1 MEYNPYNLKLL
12 EEKPNG
18 YLDKDGFLN
27 FLMKKNISVRK
38 DNLPKFS
45 FNHNI
50 QMCKFKREGSG
61 GMVPTAY
68 KIPTLAKIEEIKR
81 VMFLSNNNSLGK
93 KNIENKEKKILEIFD
108 KAQDQAES
116 RTSIAEKVA
125 ESLDVS
131 CNRKLVR
138 KVLDEQRSTEL
149 KKLKKIS

>member
-1 MEYNPYNLKLL
+1 ML

-18 YLDKDGFLN
+18 YLDTDGFLN
-27 FLMKKNISVRK
+27 FLIKKNISVRK

-108 KAQDQAES
+108 KAENKIES
-116 RTSIAEKVA
+116 KSSIAEKV
-125 ESLDVS
+125 SIFLGVP

-138 KVLDEQRSTEL
+138 RVLNEKRSS
-149 KKLKKIS
+149 KLNKLR

>member
-12 EEKPNG
+12 KEKPNG
-18 YLDKDGFLN
+18 YLDTDGFLN
-27 FLMKKNISVRK
+27 FLIKKNISVRK

-108 KAQDQAES
+108 KAENKIES
-116 RTSIAEKVA
+116 KSSIAEKV
-125 ESLDVS
+125 SVFLGVP

-138 KVLDEQRSTEL
+138 RVLNEKRSS
-149 KKLKKIS
+149 KLNKLR

>member
-18 YLDKDGFLN
+18 YLDTDGFLN
-27 FLMKKNISVRK
+27 FLIKKNISVRK

-108 KAQDQAES
+108 KAENKIES
-116 RTSIAEKVA
+116 KSSIAEKVSA
-125 ESLDVS
+125 FLGVP

-138 KVLDEQRSTEL
+138 RVLNEKRSS
-149 KKLKKIS
+149 KLNKLR

>member
-18 YLDKDGFLN
+18 YLDTDGFLN
-27 FLMKKNISVRK
+27 FLIKKNISVRK

-81 VMFLSNNNSLGK
+81 VMFLSNNNFLGK

-108 KAQDQAES
+108 KAENKIES
-116 RTSIAEKVA
+116 KSSIAEKV
-125 ESLDVS
+125 SVFLGVP

-138 KVLDEQRSTEL
+138 RVLNEKRSS
-149 KKLKKIS
+149 KLNKLR

>member
-18 YLDKDGFLN
+18 YLDTDGFLN
-27 FLMKKNISVRK
+27 FLIKKNISVRK

-68 KIPTLAKIEEIKR
+68 KIPTLAKIEEIKK

-108 KAQDQAES
+108 KAENKIES
-116 RTSIAEKVA
+116 KSSIAEKV
-125 ESLDVS
+125 SIFLGVP

-138 KVLDEQRSTEL
+138 RVLNEKRSS
-149 KKLKKIS
+149 KLNKLR

>member
-18 YLDKDGFLN
+18 YLDTDGFLN
-27 FLMKKNISVRK
+27 FLIKKNISVRK

-68 KIPTLAKIEEIKR
+68 KIPTLTKIEEIKR

-108 KAQDQAES
+108 KAENKIES
-116 RTSIAEKVA
+116 KSSIAEKV
-125 ESLDVS
+125 SIFLGVP

-138 KVLDEQRSTEL
+138 RVLNEKRSS
-149 KKLKKIS
+149 KLNKLR

>member
-1 MEYNPYNLKLL
+1 MEYNPYNLKLV

-18 YLDKDGFLN
+18 YLDTDGFLN
-27 FLMKKNISVRK
+27 FLIKKNISVRK

-108 KAQDQAES
+108 KAENKIES
-116 RTSIAEKVA
+116 KSSIAEKV
-125 ESLDVS
+125 SVFLGVP

-138 KVLDEQRSTEL
+138 RVLNEKRSS
-149 KKLKKIS
+149 KLNKLR

>member
-18 YLDKDGFLN
+18 YLDTDGFLN
-27 FLMKKNISVRK
+27 FLIKKNISVRK

-108 KAQDQAES
+108 KAENKIES
-116 RTSIAEKVA
+116 KSSIAEKV
-125 ESLDVS
+125 SIFLGVP

-138 KVLDEQRSTEL
+138 RVLNEKRSS
-149 KKLKKIS
+149 KLNKLR

>member
-18 YLDKDGFLN
+18 YLDTDGFLN
-27 FLMKKNISVRK
+27 FLIKKNISVRK

-68 KIPTLAKIEEIKR
+68 NIPTLAKIEEIKR

-108 KAQDQAES
+108 KAENKIES
-116 RTSIAEKVA
+116 KSSIAEKV
-125 ESLDVS
+125 SVFLGVP

-138 KVLDEQRSTEL
+138 RVLNEKRSS
-149 KKLKKIS
+149 KLNKLR

>member
-1 MEYNPYNLKLL
+1 MEYNPYNLKLV

-18 YLDKDGFLN
+18 YLDTDGFLN
-27 FLMKKNISVRK
+27 FLIKKNISVRK

-68 KIPTLAKIEEIKR
+68 KIPTLTKIEEIKR

-108 KAQDQAES
+108 KAENKIES
-116 RTSIAEKVA
+116 KSSIAEKV
-125 ESLDVS
+125 SIFLGVP

-138 KVLDEQRSTEL
+138 RVLNEKRSS
-149 KKLKKIS
+149 KLNKLR

>member
-1 MEYNPYNLKLL
+1 MEYNPYNLKLV

-18 YLDKDGFLN
+18 YLDTDGFLN
-27 FLMKKNISVRK
+27 FLIKKNISVRK

-68 KIPTLAKIEEIKR
+68 KIPTLTKIEEIKR

-108 KAQDQAES
+108 KAENKIES
-116 RTSIAEKVA
+116 KSSIAEKV
-125 ESLDVS
+125 SVFLGVP

-138 KVLDEQRSTEL
+138 RVLNEKRSS
-149 KKLKKIS
+149 KLNKLR

>member
-18 YLDKDGFLN
+18 YLDTDGFLN
-27 FLMKKNISVRK
+27 FLIKKNISVRK

-108 KAQDQAES
+108 KAENKIES
-116 RTSIAEKVA
+116 KSSIAEKV
-125 ESLDVS
+125 SVFLGVP

-138 KVLDEQRSTEL
+138 RVLNEKRSS
-149 KKLKKIS
+149 KLNKLR

>member
-18 YLDKDGFLN
+18 YLDTDGFLN
-27 FLMKKNISVRK
+27 FLIKKNISVRK

-93 KNIENKEKKILEIFD
+93 KNIKNKEKKILEIFD
-108 KAQDQAES
+108 KAENKIES
-116 RTSIAEKVA
+116 KSSIAKKV
-125 ESLDVS
+125 SVFLGVP

-138 KVLDEQRSTEL
+138 RVLNEKRST
-149 KKLKKIS
+149 KLNKLR

>member
-18 YLDKDGFLN
+18 YLDTDGFLN
-27 FLMKKNISVRK
+27 FLIKKNISVRK

-68 KIPTLAKIEEIKR
+68 KIPTLAKIEEIKK

-108 KAQDQAES
+108 KAENKIES
-116 RTSIAEKVA
+116 KSSIAEKV
-125 ESLDVS
+125 SVFLGVP

-138 KVLDEQRSTEL
+138 RVLNEKRSS
-149 KKLKKIS
+149 KLNKLR